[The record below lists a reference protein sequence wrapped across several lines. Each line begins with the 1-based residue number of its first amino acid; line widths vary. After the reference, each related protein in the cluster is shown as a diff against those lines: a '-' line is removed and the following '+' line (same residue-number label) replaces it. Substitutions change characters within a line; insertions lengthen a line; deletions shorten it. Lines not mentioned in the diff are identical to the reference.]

1 MGKRRRGRDRPVSCS
16 HCGRS
21 VPREKA
27 VEYQKRMVF
36 STDMKT
42 ADDVTYSDFVTVYYC
57 ISCAKHRG
65 IFEKKKERLRRRRER
80 EMYE

>member
-1 MGKRRRGRDRPVSCS
+1 MGKKRRGRDRPVSCTN
-16 HCGRS
+16 CGRS

-27 VEYQKRMVF
+27 VEYQKRMFF

-42 ADDVTYSDFVTVYYC
+42 SEDVTYSDFVSVYYC
-57 ISCAKHRG
+57 ISCAKHAG

-80 EMYE
+80 DLYG